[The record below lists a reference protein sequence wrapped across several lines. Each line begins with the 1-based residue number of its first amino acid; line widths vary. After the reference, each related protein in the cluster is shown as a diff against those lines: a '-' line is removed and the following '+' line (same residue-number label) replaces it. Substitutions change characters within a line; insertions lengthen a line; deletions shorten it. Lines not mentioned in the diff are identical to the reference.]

1 MKADYPTREQTE
13 GLCRLW
19 QEAFGDD
26 DAFLDSFWST
36 AFSSDRCRC
45 ITIDGEVAAALY
57 WFDCR
62 CDGTPMA
69 YLYAVATGKKH
80 RGKGL
85 CRCLMEDTHALLKS
99 LGYAGAILVPGEQG
113 LFAMYEKMG
122 YRRFGGMDTVHCTA
136 GQPVE
141 LREIPAEE
149 YTRLRKN
156 YLPQGGV
163 EQEGLEFL
171 AEFARFYAGS
181 DFVLAATEEQAV
193 ELLGNTANA
202 PGILGA
208 LQKNTGSFRIPGERP
223 FAMYHPLSDTPVPRY
238 FGLAFD

>member
-26 DAFLDSFWST
+26 DAFLDTFWST

-45 ITIDGEVAAALY
+45 ITADGEVAAALY

-62 CDGTPMA
+62 CNGAPMA
-69 YLYAVATGKKH
+69 YLYAVATAKKH

-85 CRCLMEDTHALLKS
+85 CRRLLADTHTLLTK
-99 LGYAGAILVPGEQG
+99 LGYAGSILVPGEPE

-122 YRRFGGMDTVHCTA
+122 YRRFGGMDTFLCEA
-136 GQPVE
+136 GQPTP
-141 LREIPAEE
+141 LQQITAEE
-149 YTRLRKN
+149 YARLRPGF
-156 YLPQGGV
+156 LPEGGV
-163 EQEGLEFL
+163 EQDGMAFLETYAKFYTGDGFL
-171 AEFARFYAGS
+171 
-181 DFVLAATEEQAV
+181 LAAAEDFGL
-193 ELLGNTANA
+193 ELLGDATAGS
-202 PGILGA
+202 GIAGA
-208 LQKNTGSFRIPGERP
+208 LGWPSGKFRIPGAAP
-223 FAMYHPLSDTPVPRY
+223 FAMYHPFTEVPIPGY